1 MDEKAT
7 EIQVKPEVTPSLN
20 ALDVSGNPETRGTG
34 NAVESEKNTK
44 VTVATDK
51 TADTVKEVERGNLPA
66 VQLVGDEKGAN
77 KAAQQKPADQ
87 PAKVSNDSQPEKP
100 SNTQPEKALETRN
113 PQAKLSKAELE
124 RVSYLQDNLTVLLPK
139 IWKVEAGRDA
149 DKNRDQAKKELAEL
163 TGKIK
168 AERDAEKFGPAT
180 QEAYQ
185 RFLDWYQKE
194 AVPATVIAFD
204 SMGLQMPPGCPCDLP
219 LNENGRPIRP
229 QLYKNMVA
237 LDDVKFHAGLDAK
250 KVPDDGQL
258 DAMEKGL
265 DWLEKA
271 NRQYEDALLKRQEE
285 VLSGIIKEE
294 RLPEKWLWKSGEDL
308 GAWVASSAEMV
319 DLASRTR
326 NYIEAMHS
334 MYKASAHG
342 DFPFKLP
349 PGTSI
354 TIEVDGKQHT
364 IKAGEEKQNEW
375 ILRNKKGNVATVSL
389 DLPEDLRQEHP
400 ANQAKIERMRQW
412 LDSDQCNQIEKA
424 LAEYLK
430 IQQRPESVI
439 MYGDQPIH
447 DGHGRDLQGRFDS
460 NGGLLGIV
468 DANEYKPKNGESV
481 RELNLLGYDFDVTKT
496 DDGQIIVD
504 QTIQGWDMPWY
515 AYQDI
520 RAFGDKVGKPMS
532 FTKPVP
538 ENFNKDYEA
547 FQISVKGE
555 KRTLYRHKD
564 DAMDV
569 VELIGDAN
577 SPDRKLKQVKLYQPN
592 DFVPVRDGGDMRIMK
607 AKDLSRFL
615 SGEKAFYYGSKGL
628 MIALDAAMLVT
639 GTIELAAVTKGA
651 QLAASTGMR
660 LAAREVA
667 IQGTKAVS
675 RIVVGGAGIFN
686 NSGAMNTEWG
696 RGINTARGIYFL
708 ADISQGL
715 LRGGVGLARGM
726 KAAETINSAQAAR
739 TLTGAQKVHSIIN
752 GTKAVDGAKALEGM
766 GWVSTAHK
774 AANVTFRATEYGFA
788 PIVGRDLVKQVK
800 QIDEQGARNPLEDAL
815 IQVGDGRGLQRPA
828 KNAFDMKNTRAL
840 EAAREVMDGYMEN
853 LTDGRPQDVSKAVK
867 DVLTE
872 TKRLLGPEVSDAER
886 KSFKDKIVF
895 NVTFNPDEIRELEQT
910 RKPTLDTGSKDNDYY
925 KHIQLTAS
933 DIQKLLDKDH
943 RGEVSP
949 PELQRKAEEIL
960 ARKNPDLMVASL
972 IALTYLSREANGSVE
987 KNIASFKQP
996 VPKYETTVKEESV
1009 DAEGGTYTTDKKIT
1023 VEERSFDLTLPALDG
1038 LKILRQDLESGKVGN
1053 RGIASGDLL
1062 VRTGYITHRQYAGVL
1077 QDVLQDPKSTPQ
1089 DKMRAMVDAT
1099 GSRFATIV
1107 DGVRHEDGGNDPRG
1121 KNFGLTSPDL
1131 IKTLE
1136 KVAQNPAEKS
1146 RDVRAMATAIL
1157 YGLSERHVER
1167 RAEIL
1172 QAVNG
1177 RWMAQGVKHDGNF
1190 ANEGIELL
1198 KRDMNVSVPEDQV
1211 SADLVRETKLN
1222 AALALVQLAP
1232 PSDHELERKINEAI
1246 AHSMSTTNGALAQR
1260 TLDALTPE
1268 RMKQLEKDSPML
1280 AQSVRESAI
1289 SMIKLPGSLD
1299 EQDMMVKVLSKMDK
1313 IFLAEKDK
1321 TTFDPVKVEQLR
1333 KLDSK
1338 LKDLLNPLSKDEK
1351 GKSAYAKYYPELR
1364 KTAIDMLAEM
1374 GSQDA
1379 RDVIRY
1385 HLTPRGS
1392 MKFGNRS
1399 IEGEE
1404 PDARVRMAAVKAL
1417 QKLND
1422 VEFPSVATTLAEAE
1436 PDAGIARELG
1446 EVRFL
1451 ARQIEPGTPKWD
1463 EIKEKAAEKTTFAAK
1478 IRTELGADF
1487 NYEEFIGE
1495 SSPYKSLKLSTF
1507 TRNTNA
1513 DAEDAASDWWP
1524 FNDDDERNEVIAS
1537 GMKARREQWA
1547 ALVKQAGQAD
1557 KDGLRAKAAL
1567 FKIIESNANLQGP
1580 PGDSIIIGSKKRVND
1595 DYVAMAAD
1603 ALRQLAKPGR
1613 GQNDFTRW
1621 AIKRLLETGQA
1632 SGNPSAMNSLVD
1644 GWKDLYTNG
1653 SVTREDYAI
1662 TLGTALNL
1670 QLDNVVPAG
1679 QYVEDSRR
1687 TLQMKLLAEL
1697 ATVKHRELLPVFDA
1711 VANGVVTNAGRGGA
1725 SKYEDVRA
1733 EAGRLL
1739 SDFRDSVDMLWKNTN
1754 ADQKATSE
1762 ERAERVRAALE
1773 GKDRDGKQLSQGDT
1787 EKTITEMFNAYRF
1800 YKFLSDNDQGLRYLT
1815 MALKSDNERIRL
1827 AAARIITESNVG
1839 ANSTAREQ
1847 AHQTLL
1853 DLNSKSSKP
1862 RIREDAARDLLR
1874 SRLLDLGNAR
1884 PGTLSELMNN
1894 VSWMTKINSG
1904 TDRSKVSA
1912 PESAAKMDDAIAKDN
1927 GRFNYEAS
1935 AKAIVNMLKEAP
1947 LPTED
1952 DPRRA
1957 GLTKALTHQSERV
1970 RLASAWMLSQSAR
1983 PADRDA
1989 AVKVLAQV
1997 STSASGF
2004 GASYE
2009 AAQLLSDMIATGDPE
2024 DRKRASNA
2032 WNEAYGKRTVQS
2044 VVMPLSSNDPSL
2056 RIEYFS
2062 RAPLSELE
2070 HVIANGSIYEK
2081 KEIAKRIGGVSAAEL
2096 DEWLAPPAPAFER
2109 RPAIVMQST
2118 IYCHNNHHKQED
2130 LGLKQF
2136 QKFEQDKAK
2145 LQHEESRLDDY
2156 FRSLMRQNNTKYQ
2169 RTSEVPIWTPAK
2181 LGERPNLSGKK
2192 TMYRIEDYYGGF
2204 GTGRTNL
2211 FNGNGFGQGG
2221 LDKRLSDAEMQK
2233 LVEFLKNGK

>member
-1 MDEKAT
+1 MDEQT
-7 EIQVKPEVTPSLN
+7 IEVQVTKPEVTPSLN
-20 ALDVSGNPETRGTG
+20 ALDVSGNPEARGPA

-44 VTVATDK
+44 DTAGANK
-51 TADTVKEVERGNLPA
+51 SADTAQEVERGNLPS
-66 VQLVGDEKGAN
+66 VQLVDDLAPGQQNPGDK
-77 KAAQQKPADQ
+77 
-87 PAKVSNDSQPEKP
+87 PAKVSNDAQPDDA
-100 SNTQPEKALETRN
+100 QPEKALEARN
-113 PQAKLSKAELE
+113 PQAQLSAAEIE
-124 RVSYLQDNLTVLLPK
+124 RVSYLQENLTRLLPK

-149 DKNRDQAKKELAEL
+149 DKNREQVKKELEEL
-163 TGKIK
+163 TRKIK

-194 AVPATVIAFD
+194 AVPATVVAFD

-229 QLYKNMVA
+229 QLYKNLVA
-237 LDDVKFHAGLDAK
+237 LDDVKFHSGLDAT

-265 DWLEKA
+265 DWLETA
-271 NRQYEDALLKRQEE
+271 NRKYEEAMLKRQEE
-285 VLSGIIKEE
+285 VLSEMIREE
-294 RLPEKWLWKSGEDL
+294 RLPEKWLRKSGEDL

-334 MYKASAHG
+334 MYKASAYG

-349 PGTSI
+349 AGTSI

-364 IKAGEEKQNEW
+364 IKAGEEKQNDW
-375 ILRNKKGNVATVSL
+375 ILRNKKGNVSTVSL

-412 LDSDQCNQIEKA
+412 LDSEQCNQIEKS

-430 IQQRPESVI
+430 VQQRPESVI

-468 DANEYKPKNGESV
+468 DANAYKAKNGESV

-532 FTKPVP
+532 FAKPVP
-538 ENFNKDYEA
+538 ENFDKDYEA

-564 DAMDV
+564 DASDV
-569 VELIGDAN
+569 VEFVADAN

-607 AKDLSRFL
+607 AKDLGRFL
-615 SGEKAFYYGSKGL
+615 SNEKAFYYGSKGL

-667 IQGTKAVS
+667 IQGTKATS
-675 RIVVGGAGIFN
+675 RIVVGGAGIFS

-696 RGINTARGIYFL
+696 RGINTARGVYFL
-708 ADISQGL
+708 GDISQGL
-715 LRGGVGLARGM
+715 LRGGVGLARGLR
-726 KAAETINSAQAAR
+726 AADSSLQTAR
-739 TLTGAQKVHSIIN
+739 ALTSAQKVHSIIN
-752 GTKAVDGAKALEGM
+752 GTKTVDGAKALEGM
-766 GWVSTAHK
+766 GWVSSAHK
-774 AANVTFRATEYGFA
+774 SANVTFRATEFGFA
-788 PIVGRDLVKQVK
+788 PIVGRDLLKQVK
-800 QIDEQGARNPLEDAL
+800 QIDEHGARNPIEDAL
-815 IQVGDGRGLQRPA
+815 IQVGDGRGLQKPS
-828 KNAFDMKNTRAL
+828 KNAFDMSNARSL

-853 LTDGRPQDVSKAVK
+853 LSDGRSPEVSRAVK
-867 DVLTE
+867 DVLSE
-872 TKRLLGPEVSDAER
+872 AKRLLGPDATAAER
-886 KSFKDKIVF
+886 KSFKDKVVF
-895 NVTFNPDEIRELEQT
+895 NVSFNPEEIKELEQT
-910 RKPTLDTGSKDNDYY
+910 RRPILDSGSSARDYY
-925 KHIQLTAS
+925 KHIQLTPVEL
-933 DIQKLLDKDH
+933 QKLLDKDQ

-972 IALTYLSREANGSVE
+972 IALTYLSRGDNGSVE
-987 KNIASFKQP
+987 KNIASFKQT

-1009 DAEGGTYTTDKKIT
+1009 DAEGGTYVRDKKIT
-1023 VEERSFDLTLPALDG
+1023 VEERSFDLSLAALDG
-1038 LKILRQDLESGKVGN
+1038 LRILRADLESGQVGN

-1077 QDVLQDPKSTPQ
+1077 QDVLQSPGSTPQ

-1107 DGVRHEDGGNDPRG
+1107 DGVRHEDGGKDPRG
-1121 KNFGLTSPDL
+1121 KNFGLTSSDL
-1131 IKTLE
+1131 INTLE
-1136 KVAQNPAEKS
+1136 KVAQDPAQKS

-1177 RWMAQGVKHDGNF
+1177 RWLAQGVKHDGQF
-1190 ANEGIELL
+1190 ANEVIDLL
-1198 KRDMNVSVPEDQV
+1198 KRDMNSPVSDEPE
-1211 SADLVRETKLN
+1211 SADLARETKLN
-1222 AALALVQLAP
+1222 AALALLHLAP
-1232 PSDHELERKINEAI
+1232 ASDQDLQRKINDAI
-1246 AHSMSTTNGALAQR
+1246 AQSMSTTNGVLAQR
-1260 TLDALTPE
+1260 TLDALTPQ
-1268 RMKQLEKDSPML
+1268 RMQQLEKDSPLL
-1280 AQSVRESAI
+1280 AQAVRESAI

-1299 EQDMMVKVLSKMDK
+1299 EQDMMVDVLSEMDK
-1313 IFLAEKDK
+1313 IFLAEKHQ
-1321 TTFDPVKVEQLR
+1321 TTLDPVKAEQLR
-1333 KLDSK
+1333 KLDSR
-1338 LKDLLNPLSKDEK
+1338 LKDLLNPHSKD
-1351 GKSAYAKYYPELR
+1351 GSGHSAYAKFYPELR
-1364 KTAIDMLAEM
+1364 TKAIEMLSEI

-1392 MKFGNRS
+1392 MKFGNS
-1399 IEGEE
+1399 TIGGEE

-1422 VEFPSVATTLAEAE
+1422 VEFPSVATTLVETE
-1436 PDAGIARELG
+1436 PDADIARELR

-1451 ARQIEPGTPKWD
+1451 ARQVEPGTPRWD
-1463 EIKEKAAEKTTFAAK
+1463 EIKEKWTEKTTFATK

-1495 SSPYKSLKLSTF
+1495 SSPFKSLKLSTF
-1507 TRNTNA
+1507 TRNANA
-1513 DAEDAASDWWP
+1513 DAEDAASDLWP
-1524 FNDDDERNEVIAS
+1524 FNDDSERNDSIAS
-1537 GMKARREQWA
+1537 SLKQRREQWN
-1547 ALVKQAGQAD
+1547 ALVNQSQQTD
-1557 KDGLRAKAAL
+1557 KEGLRAKAAL
-1567 FKIIESNANLQGP
+1567 YKIIETNANLQGA
-1580 PGDSIIIGSKKRVND
+1580 PGDSITIGSKQRINEN
-1595 DYVAMAAD
+1595 YVIMAAD

-1613 GQNDFTRW
+1613 GHNDFTRW
-1621 AIKRLLETGQA
+1621 AIKRLLETNQA
-1632 SGNPSAMNSLVD
+1632 GGNPSVMNSLVD

-1653 SVTREDYAI
+1653 SITREDYAV
-1662 TLGTALNL
+1662 TLGTALSL
-1670 QLDNVVPAG
+1670 QLDNAIPEG
-1679 QYVEDSRR
+1679 KFVEENHKN
-1687 TLQMKLLAEL
+1687 LQRKLLAEL
-1697 ATVKHRELLPVFDA
+1697 AMVKHRELLPVFDA

-1725 SKYEDVRA
+1725 SRFEDVRA

-1739 SDFRDSVDMLWKNTN
+1739 SDFQDSVDLLWKQTN
-1754 ADQKATSE
+1754 VDHGATSE
-1762 ERAERVRAALE
+1762 ERAERIRAALE
-1773 GKDRDGKQLSQGDT
+1773 GKDRDGKQLSHGDT
-1787 EKTITEMFNAYRF
+1787 EKTITEMFNAYRGF
-1800 YKFLSDNDQGLRYLT
+1800 KFPSDNDQGLRYLS
-1815 MALKSDNERIRL
+1815 MALRTDNERIRL
-1827 AAARIITESNVG
+1827 AAARIITESNAG
-1839 ANSTAREQ
+1839 ANSAAREQ
-1847 AHQTLL
+1847 AHQALI
-1853 DLNSKSSKP
+1853 DLNRESSKP
-1862 RIREDAARDLLR
+1862 RIREDAGRDLLR
-1874 SRLLDLGNAR
+1874 SRWLDLGNAT
-1884 PGTLSELMNN
+1884 PASVSDLMGRVGWMSGIDSGKERRN
-1894 VSWMTKINSG
+1894 VSAA
-1904 TDRSKVSA
+1904 D
-1912 PESAAKMDDAIAKDN
+1912 SAAKIENLLATDN

-1935 AKAIVNMLKEAP
+1935 ARALLSVAKESP
-1947 LPTED
+1947 LPAEE

-1957 GLTKALTHQSERV
+1957 GLFKALTHQSERV

-1983 PADRDA
+1983 PSDRDA
-1989 AVKVLAQV
+1989 AVKVLAGI

-2009 AAQLLSDMIATGDPE
+2009 AAQVLSDMIATGDID
-2024 DRKRASNA
+2024 DRKRASDA
-2032 WNEAYGKRTVQS
+2032 WKEAYSKRTVSS
-2044 VVMPLSSNDPSL
+2044 VTPPLSTNDPSL
-2056 RIEYFS
+2056 RIEYYA

-2070 HVIANGSIYEK
+2070 NVIANGSIGEK
-2081 KEIAKRIGGVSAAEL
+2081 REIAMRLGGISEAEL
-2096 DEWLAPPAPAFER
+2096 NAWLAPPPQAAFER
-2109 RPAIVMQST
+2109 RPAFVMQSA
-2118 IYCHNNHHKQED
+2118 ISCHSGHHKQD
-2130 LGLKQF
+2130 DYGLKSF
-2136 QKFEQDKAK
+2136 QKLEQDKAK
-2145 LQHEESRLDDY
+2145 LQHEESKLDDY
-2156 FRSLMRQNNTKYQ
+2156 FRSLMRQGSKFQ
-2169 RTSEVPIWTPAK
+2169 RTSDVPVWTAPK
-2181 LGERPNLSGKK
+2181 LGERPKLSGK
-2192 TMYRIEDYYGGF
+2192 TAMYRIEDYYGGY
-2204 GTGRTNL
+2204 GGRRNEL
-2211 FNGNGFGQGG
+2211 LNGFGQSGF
-2221 LDKRLSDAEMQK
+2221 DKRISDAEMQK
-2233 LVEFLKNGK
+2233 LMEFMKSSK